1 MPDLARQSCAL
12 GSRPALVLVDMMRGF
27 TDPRSPL
34 GCECAAV
41 VDACARLLAAFR
53 ARHLPIVYTAVV
65 YERDDQAR
73 VFRARLPALNTLRR
87 GSVAVQID
95 ARLTPRPGE
104 PVVEKHYAS
113 GFFATDLARRLAA
126 RAADSL
132 VVGGLSSSGC
142 VRATVLDGLQ
152 HEYPVWVPREAVG
165 DRNEQAHAANLHD
178 LHAKYAEVLSL
189 QEALNAV
196 EALP

>member
-1 MPDLARQSCAL
+1 MAELARRPCAL
-12 GSRPALVLVDMMRGF
+12 GSRPALVLVDLINGF

-41 VDACARLLAAFR
+41 VGACARLLAAFR
-53 ARHLPIVYTAVV
+53 ARDLPVV
-65 YERDDQAR
+65 FTTVAYERDDQAR

-87 GSVAVQID
+87 GSAAVRVD
-95 ARLTPRPGE
+95 ARLQPRPDE

-113 GFFATDLARRLAA
+113 GFFATDLAGRLAGE
-126 RAADSL
+126 AADSL

-165 DRNEQAHAANLHD
+165 DRDERAHAANLRD

-189 QEALNAV
+189 QETLSAV